1 MPPPSNRELDAK
13 VVQLDRER
21 EDRNLWLAKCEM
33 SDTGKPL
40 PILANALTFLR
51 EVLPDHLAFDE
62 MLCVT
67 RLIKPLVADHARFEP
82 RAVTDVDVGIIQ
94 EMIQRRGL
102 KRVSA
107 DVVHQAVDVRGSE
120 RRYHPVRDYLDDLEW
135 DQQSRLSTLFPAYF
149 GAAKSEYAMNTGWMF
164 LVSMVARIYK
174 PGAKVDHVPVIEG
187 PQGAL
192 KSTACR
198 VLGGDWY
205 SDNLPDVGLGKDV
218 SQHLRGKWLI
228 EVSEMHAMSRAEVS
242 QLKAF
247 ITRDTERYR
256 PSYGRKEVI
265 EPRQCVF
272 VGTTNRDTYLRDE
285 TGGRRFWPIRAGRI
299 DVDALARDRDQLFA
313 EAVTRFHEGA
323 VWWPDRDF
331 ERDYI
336 APQQA
341 ERYEQDA
348 WEDAIRE
355 FLQTQPRVTVG
366 QVAREALQ
374 IGLPKIGTADQ
385 RRIGAAMDRC
395 GWGRER
401 DDRGQPKLASD
412 GKRWWVRQ

>member
-1 MPPPSNRELDAK
+1 VPTPVDLEAIRKDDACAIL
-13 VVQLDRER
+13 LDRER
-21 EDRNLWLAKCEM
+21 EDRNLWLAKCELT
-33 SDTGKPL
+33 DTGKPL

-51 EVLPDHLAFDE
+51 DVLPGHLGFDE

-67 RLIKPLVADHARFEP
+67 RLIKPLVKENRFEP
-82 RAVTDVDVGIIQ
+82 RAITDIDVGIIQ

-102 KRVSA
+102 KRITA

-120 RRYHPVRDYLDDLEW
+120 RRFHPVRDYLNGLEW
-135 DQQSRLSTLFPAYF
+135 DGRGRLSTLFPTYF
-149 GAAKSEYAMNTGWMF
+149 GATATEYTMNTGWMF
-164 LVSMVARIYK
+164 VVSMVARIFK

-198 VLGGDWY
+198 VLGGEWF
-205 SDNLPDVGLGKDV
+205 SDNLPDVSLGKEV

-228 EVSEMHAMSRAEVS
+228 EVSEMHAMSKAEVS

-272 VGTTNRDTYLRDE
+272 VGTTNREAYLRDE
-285 TGGRRFWPIRAGRI
+285 TGGRRFWPITAGTI

-313 EAVTRFHEGA
+313 EAVTRYREGA
-323 VWWPDRDF
+323 AWWPDRDF
-331 ERDYI
+331 EREHI
-336 APQQA
+336 TPLQS
-341 ERYEQDA
+341 ERYEQDS
-348 WEDAIRE
+348 WEDEVRE

-366 QVAREALQ
+366 QVAREALK
-374 IGLPKIGTADQ
+374 IGLPNIGTADQ
-385 RRIGAAMDRC
+385 RRVAAAMERC
-395 GWGRER
+395 GWGREKNAH
-401 DDRGQPKLASD
+401 GQPKVASD
-412 GKRWWVRQ
+412 GK